1 MASVRPISVP
11 LFDPARSRRRALGLL
26 VVLLVL
32 HVWSV
37 WGYADLWWSDHARW
51 LSEVERYARGD
62 IPYRDFTWPHPPL
75 ALWLIGGLARLFGTN
90 LAPITA
96 ITSAVAVLVLLA
108 YYRVVTL
115 AVAGTALPAVVTGL
129 VFASGYAT
137 RFGAPLPL
145 GTATPA
151 GPVGMLFVLGGTVA
165 AIMLRDLPSHPR
177 ALALG
182 VMAGLAVL
190 TRHEYWIPAAALLA
204 FGIWSLRRATSVT
217 ALRVSVVAGFAV
229 TALAGTIASFA
240 QSGGLA
246 LLGFIPTGL
255 NQIVLSGFPS
265 WERLVIETAATCAL
279 GLAGVAALW
288 LCLALTDTRAR
299 WIGGVLVCVF
309 LSACAIHLGMS
320 VSMARTL
327 TVRGLPAAPT
337 TIEATIYSA
346 VVDSHVPPVR
356 VAFFLLDQRFEQ
368 HLFPAILPPILL
380 LILLGRWRRW
390 TDLRARDLAL
400 LLLLLASTLRL
411 RRGLGGVDWYNVLV
425 ELPGYALFL
434 HLVAATEA
442 REARRA
448 VSVAIAIL
456 LVVGVYTRY
465 TVGRGPLT
473 AHVYPPTTTERG
485 RVRWPVQQGTDY
497 LSLAEVLDQIDPSH
511 RRPLLAFGPSG
522 GWNYYF
528 MRPHATPFTRGLV
541 SDADA
546 DSALVLMRA
555 SAVPPLIVDNRATV
569 RALVPP
575 RLSPLRWEGMLEAD
589 TVNRLRSPAFER
601 LLAGCRMVAGL
612 PGPPAIPVYDCPA
625 ARAAVTPP
633 DSSR

>member
-26 VVLLVL
+26 VVLLAL
-32 HVWSV
+32 HIWSV

-75 ALWLIGGLARLFGTN
+75 ALWLIGGLARLFGTD
-90 LAPITA
+90 LAPVTA
-96 ITSAVAVLVLLA
+96 VTSAVAVLVLLA

-115 AVAGTALPAVVTGL
+115 AVAGTALPAVITGL
-129 VFASGYAT
+129 VLASGYAT

-145 GTATPA
+145 GTSTPA
-151 GPVGMLFVLGGTVA
+151 GPVGMLFVLSGA
-165 AIMLRDLPSHPR
+165 ALAIMLRDLPSHPR

-190 TRHEYWIPAAALLA
+190 TRHEHWIPAAALLV
-204 FGIWSLRRATSVT
+204 FGLWSLRRATSAR
-217 ALRVSVVAGFAV
+217 ALRTSLAAGFAV
-229 TALAGTIASFA
+229 TVLAGTIATFL

-246 LLGFIPTGL
+246 LLGLIPTGL
-255 NQIVLSGFPS
+255 TQIVLSGFPS
-265 WERLVIETAATCAL
+265 WERLTIEAAATCAL

-288 LCLALTDTRAR
+288 LCLALTDARAR
-299 WIGGVLVCVF
+299 WIGGILVCVF
-309 LSACAIHLGMS
+309 LSACAIHMGMT

-327 TVRGLPAAPT
+327 AVRGLPASPT
-337 TIEATIYSA
+337 TLEATIYSA
-346 VVDSHVPPVR
+346 VVNSRISPAR
-356 VAFFLLDQRFEQ
+356 VALFLLDQRFQQ

-380 LILLGRWRRW
+380 LVLLVRWRTW

-411 RRGLGGVDWYNVLV
+411 RRGLSGTDWYNVLV

-456 LVVGVYTRY
+456 LVVGLYTRY

-473 AHVYPPTTTERG
+473 AHVYPSTTTERG
-485 RVRWPVQQGTDY
+485 RVHWPAQQGTDY
-497 LSLAEVLDQIDPSH
+497 LALAEVLDQLDPGH
-511 RRPLLAFGPSG
+511 HRPLFAFGPSG

-528 MRPHATPFTRGLV
+528 KRPHATPFTRGLV

-546 DSALVLMRA
+546 DSAAVLMRA
-555 SAVPPLIVDNRATV
+555 SALPPLIVDNRAIV
-569 RALVPP
+569 RAMVPP
-575 RLSPLRWEGMLEAD
+575 RLTALSWEGTLEAD
-589 TVNRLRSPAFER
+589 TSNRMRSPAFER
-601 LLAGCRMVAGL
+601 LLAGCRMVVGL
-612 PGPPAIPVYDCPA
+612 PGPPVVPVYDCPA
-625 ARAAVTPP
+625 RAALTPR